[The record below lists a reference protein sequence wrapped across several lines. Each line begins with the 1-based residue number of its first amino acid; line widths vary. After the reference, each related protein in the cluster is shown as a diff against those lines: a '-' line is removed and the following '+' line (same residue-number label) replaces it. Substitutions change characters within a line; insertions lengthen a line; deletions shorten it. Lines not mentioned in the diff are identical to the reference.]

1 MAKEILLQN
10 GMIAIVDDEDYER
23 ISQYKWAAR
32 TDENDSVLKIYNSSE
47 IRTTISLNRF
57 ILNLEDEQKVI
68 HKDGDEL
75 NFTKKN
81 LVVVDQAIVTRKR
94 RGNKNSS
101 SKYKGVYFSSQ
112 TGKWRAQIKTGGKT
126 KHLGLF
132 VDESDAAKAYN
143 KAAIEYF
150 GKHAYQNIIG
160 EDNSAKTFEIER
172 FSQRRKGNKLGYKG
186 VSKHKDKFEAKVWN
200 GEKFIYA
207 GISADLK
214 EAAKMHDRKA
224 YELFGKKAVLNFPEL
239 IDEYK
244 KQIA

>member
-150 GKHAYQNIIG
+150 GKH
-160 EDNSAKTFEIER
+160 
-172 FSQRRKGNKLGYKG
+172 SQRRKGNKLGYKG